1 MKNQESLM
9 QKYNHSKTMT
19 FLTGALAHEFNN
31 LMTPI
36 VLYSEL
42 LSDNDTVVQ
51 EMPEEVYELN
61 MSAKRCEELAKQLLD
76 YSRQGRAE
84 RVLSEYNATFA
95 VESSISI
102 VSRLI
107 PENIKFETS
116 VCSTSYYIKGQVGS
130 LNQIILNLVTNAIHA
145 IGDKKGC
152 IKLQFG
158 LSVDDGQMVRLVVE
172 DNGCGIPK
180 DLRKH
185 VFEPFFTTKKDGKG
199 TGIGLTVVK
208 RMVEEH
214 GGWIQVQSEEEKGT
228 TFIMNFPRVDDSE

>member
-1 MKNQESLM
+1 M

-102 VSRLI
+102 VSRLV

-116 VCSTSYYIKGQVGS
+116 VCSTPYYIKGQVGA

-145 IGDKKGC
+145 IGDKKGR

-158 LSVDDGQMVRLVVE
+158 LSVDDDQMVRLVVE

-185 VFEPFFTTKKDGKG
+185 VFEPFFTTKKEGKG

-214 GGWIQVQSEEEKGT
+214 GGWIQVQSEEGKGT
-228 TFIMNFPRVDDSE
+228 TFIMNFPRVDDSK